1 MMHRIAELL
10 LYRLLRIVAAELPI
24 FVDRAGDD
32 ADMQALRALRL
43 AIDVEGEA
51 RLAAVAKP
59 LLKAESVTLRLRDI
73 LAFFVEEHLVIESFG
88 RLAAKDS
95 SDLPGLDHAVD
106 QVLAGH
112 FIVAP
117 KRDPARRPV
126 DLPLEL
132 AGAAQCR
139 LLDPATVFVVKGD
152 QPRLGIDDGHGHLQ
166 HSPR

>member
-10 LYRLLRIVAAELPI
+10 LYRLLRIVSAELPI

-32 ADMQALRALRL
+32 ADMQALRALRR

-51 RLAAVAKP
+51 RLAAVAEP
-59 LLKAESVTLRLRDI
+59 LLKAESVALRLRDL

-88 RLAAKDS
+88 RLPAEDS
-95 SDLPGLDHAVD
+95 SDLAGLDHAVD

-112 FIVAP
+112 FIVDAE
-117 KRDPARRPV
+117 RHPARRPV

-132 AGAAQCR
+132 ARAAE
-139 LLDPATVFVVKGD
+139 G
-152 QPRLGIDDGHGHLQ
+152 
-166 HSPR
+166 